1 MAQPEEI
8 ELKLDV
14 PSDQID
20 QLDRLPFLKRTK
32 PDKSKALVSVY
43 FDTAKQKLRRNG
55 SSLRVRRVNGYYVQT
70 VKRRG
75 GRSVGL
81 FERNEWECDVADGRP
96 DFDAALDTPLAPLLN
111 KKLRRNLKPL
121 FETRVRRRSYP
132 LRKHDSEIE
141 LTLDRGKVV
150 AAGRSSPLCE
160 FELELK
166 KGKAADLFEL
176 AGAIGKVLPVAL
188 ASKSKAGRGYDLI
201 AKADGG
207 PVDCEPIALTADVT
221 WARAFRIVARASLYQ
236 IAANENPVR
245 RGDAEGVHQMR
256 IGVRRLRTAISLFK
270 DLLADA
276 QTEAMKSELKWL
288 TGELGPARELDVFV
302 KRVVNQSKDGKAS
315 GASLGAVAADFSKRR
330 GQALERAAEAVASA
344 RFRQLVLDAATW
356 IAIGEWARNENE
368 LKSSMRERPVAD
380 AASEELSRRT
390 KKIHKQGRHLAELD
404 AQHLHRLRIRVKKL
418 RYATEF
424 FAGAFPF
431 TKKSARRRTKFVVKL
446 KAMQDALG
454 DINDIRVHEGL
465 AKQTIKSQAG
475 VRKQRDRR
483 ARRAFAAGRLSGR
496 EAARFASVMKEAE
509 RAYAAFAKTASFW
522 S

>member
-14 PSDQID
+14 PSDQVD
-20 QLDRLPFLKRTK
+20 QLDRLPLLRWTK
-32 PDKSKALVSVY
+32 PEESKALVSVY
-43 FDTAKQKLRRNG
+43 FDTAKQKLRRSG
-55 SSLRVRRVNGYYVQT
+55 LSLRVRRANGHYVQT
-70 VKRRG
+70 VKMRG

-96 DFDAALDTPLAPLLN
+96 DLDAALDTPLAPLLN

-141 LTLDRGKVV
+141 LTVDRGKVV

-160 FELELK
+160 IELELK
-166 KGKAADLFEL
+166 KGKPADLFEL

-188 ASKSKAGRGYDLI
+188 ASKSKAGRGYDL
-201 AKADGG
+201 AKNEGG
-207 PVDCEPIALTADVT
+207 PVDGEPIALTADVT
-221 WARAFRIVARASLYQ
+221 WARAFRIVARACLYQ

-270 DLLADA
+270 DMLAGA

-330 GQALERAAEAVASA
+330 RQALERAAEAVASP
-344 RFRQLVLDAATW
+344 RFRQLVLDVAAW
-356 IAIGEWARNENE
+356 IAIGEGR
-368 LKSSMRERPVAD
+368 KT
-380 AASEELSRRT
+380 RT
-390 KKIHKQGRHLAELD
+390 
-404 AQHLHRLRIRVKKL
+404 
-418 RYATEF
+418 
-424 FAGAFPF
+424 
-431 TKKSARRRTKFVVKL
+431 
-446 KAMQDALG
+446 
-454 DINDIRVHEGL
+454 
-465 AKQTIKSQAG
+465 
-475 VRKQRDRR
+475 
-483 ARRAFAAGRLSGR
+483 
-496 EAARFASVMKEAE
+496 
-509 RAYAAFAKTASFW
+509 
-522 S
+522 